1 MFSYLPNYKIL
12 IDSLGFSLLF
22 QHLIFNY
29 QNTGKV
35 LYFKHFHT
43 INYVF

>member
-1 MFSYLPNYKIL
+1 MSSYLPNYKIL

-22 QHLIFNY
+22 QHLISNY
-29 QNTGKV
+29 QNTEKA
-35 LYFKHFHT
+35 LYFEHFHT